1 MSVNEEKL
9 IGFFVGE
16 KSLHRELHSSWKTP
30 LTIMIQNSPDPF
42 DRKRLFSAR
51 QNLAARRSRCRISP
65 AESESA
71 RSAVDVWSI
80 QPPDF
85 SPKLYTSLSG
95 PGRDRGLS
103 RRPQARSSLDSGRIR
118 GRDVSTV
125 LHVKRVVAEVLGQGE
140 THGRRENR
148 RFITS
153 YKPPGPLE
161 EELMFVKLGKFPPAG
176 PYRNPRPHDF
186 RPQDDDLPNMAA
198 VTKKDPGDLEFK
210 LNHRDILRTTG
221 SESDRTSV
229 DQMKT
234 VMKMNTYRAVEPTWD
249 LRLLLPRTQWPPRSA
264 SFTRHRRS
272 RSVYSAFMERVEEKL
287 SRSWTR
293 DP

>member
-1 MSVNEEKL
+1 MSVNKEK
-9 IGFFVGE
+9 FFVGE
-16 KSLHRELHSSWKTP
+16 KSLQRELHASRKTP
-30 LTIMIQNSPDPF
+30 LTIMIPNSPDPF

-51 QNLAARRSRCRISP
+51 QNLAAKRSRCRISP
-65 AESESA
+65 SESESA
-71 RSAVDVWSI
+71 RSAGDVWSI

-85 SPKLYTSLSG
+85 SPKLYTSLSD
-95 PGRDRGLS
+95 PGRDGGLN
-103 RRPQARSSLDSGRIR
+103 RRSQARSSLDSRRTR

-125 LHVKRVVAEVLGQGE
+125 LHVKRVVAEVLGGE
-140 THGRRENR
+140 THGRREPR

-153 YKPPGPLE
+153 YKPPDPLE
-161 EELMFVKLGKFPPAG
+161 EELMFVKLGKFPPSG

-221 SESDRTSV
+221 SESDRTSG

-234 VMKMNTYRAVEPTWD
+234 MMKMNTYRAVEPTWD

-287 SRSWTR
+287 SRSWTH